1 MKLRDLKP
9 QAKNARFMTAAQMKR
24 LTENV
29 RRDGHLTSS
38 ILVYAPEGEPMEILS
53 GHHRVDAALAAGLE
67 QSEAHVITTP
77 LSEERKTAIQ
87 PSHNA
92 VTGQDDPAQLA
103 ELYQSLSELDER
115 LYSGLTDDDVQK
127 FQGLDILDLAAAQPE
142 HQEITLLFLAGHEK
156 AFREALASIE
166 KAVKTKHPTIY
177 HLACAE
183 DFDQLF
189 EAIIAVKAHTNV
201 FNSATALRI
210 VAELALERLADIS
223 GTEEAPVVQ
232 EQSA

>member
-38 ILVYAPEGEPMEILS
+38 ILVYAPEEEPMEILS

-67 QSEAHVITTP
+67 QSEAHVITTH
-77 LSEERKTAIQ
+77 LSAERKTAIQ
-87 PSHNA
+87 LSHNA

-103 ELYQSLSELDER
+103 ELYQGLSELDER

-127 FQGLDILDLAAAQPE
+127 FQGLDILDLAAAHPE
-142 HQEITLLFLAGHEK
+142 YQEITVLFLTGHEK

-166 KAVKTKHPTIY
+166 KAAKTKHPTIY
-177 HLACAE
+177 HLARAE
-183 DFDQLF
+183 DFD
-189 EAIIAVKAHTNV
+189 
-201 FNSATALRI
+201 
-210 VAELALERLADIS
+210 
-223 GTEEAPVVQ
+223 
-232 EQSA
+232 